1 MTTVDRGSRGQGL
14 VEFALVLPLILLL
27 LFAILDFGR
36 AVYAYSTIGD
46 AARTGSR
53 VAIVDQ
59 NLNLIRTK
67 AADQAVALGIAPT
80 DVSVAYF
87 ASDLSGP
94 CNPLELGCV
103 VEVTVPYDFTAIT
116 PVISN
121 IVGSIPLSSTTR
133 FPVERIFV
141 SP

>member
-1 MTTVDRGSRGQGL
+1 VTTVDRGSRGQGL

-36 AVYAYSTIGD
+36 AIYAYSTIGD
-46 AARTGSR
+46 AARTASR

-59 NLNLIRTK
+59 NLNLIQTK

-80 DVSVAYF
+80 DVSVAYLT
-87 ASDLSGP
+87 SDLSGP

-103 VEVTVPYDFTAIT
+103 AEVTVPYDFTAIT